1 MDVIGVISN
10 ALQNGYASTELGT
23 MRIASSLLFAAA
35 IGLYIF
41 CCYRWM
47 TRKAFYSRTFNITL
61 VGITLVTAS
70 IILTIQ
76 ASIVVSLGMVGAL
89 SIVRFRT
96 AVKDPMDLLFLF
108 WAISSG
114 ISCGAGIAEVA
125 VMSSLILT
133 IVLLLLSRTPVREP
147 ANILSVTL
155 RGDAD
160 PEAQILPVIRRACRV
175 CTERSR
181 IMKADHTELL
191 LEIRARDTSALLK
204 DLRAADGVMAVTLLS
219 HDGEVV
225 F

>member
-1 MDVIGVISN
+1 MDVIGVIGN
-10 ALQNGYASTELGT
+10 ALQGGYSSTELGT
-23 MRIASSLLFAAA
+23 VRIVSSLLFAAA

-41 CCYRWM
+41 ICYRLM
-47 TRKAFYSRTFNITL
+47 TRKSFYSRTFNVTL

-108 WAISSG
+108 WAISAG

-125 VMSSLILT
+125 VIASLILT
-133 IVLLLLSRTPVREP
+133 VVLLILNCTPAREP
-147 ANILSVTL
+147 ARILSVMM
-155 RGDAD
+155 RADAD
-160 PEAQILPVIRRACRV
+160 PETGVLPLLQKSCRV

-181 IMKADHTELL
+181 ILKEDHTELL
-191 LEIRARDTSALLK
+191 FEIRTSDASQLVK
-204 DLRAADGVMAVTLLS
+204 NLRAAEGVSAVTLLS